1 MYLYIC
7 IYYNRSKVKWKS
19 LSCVRLFA
27 SPWDYTVHGIL
38 QARILE
44 WVAFPFSRDY
54 NRSSMKQYLPFY
66 KWYILFS
73 FSSDLI
79 SFCFSYI
86 YTYYVY
92 GHIACDLLKDQN
104 PVVCETYTYCMYSVM
119 VTNIYQISS
128 VQFSVKTG
136 ILHF

>member
-1 MYLYIC
+1 MC

-19 LSCVRLFA
+19 LSCVRLSA

-73 FSSDLI
+73 FSFDLI

-86 YTYYVY
+86 YTYYVH
-92 GHIACDLLKDQN
+92 GHIACDLLKDRKS
-104 PVVCETYTYCMYSVM
+104 VICKTYIHTVCTVLWL
-119 VTNIYQISS
+119 QIFIKYLLNNF
-128 VQFSVKTG
+128 QWKQGF